1 MERELWTSLWQLL
14 SGLCNCLPR
23 GKFGDDDI
31 LAVHLWAVLHERPTS
46 WACDPTHWALDLRP
60 PCLPSQPTMSRR
72 MRTDGVQQLM
82 LALERHLLAVSAV
95 EPLWVRMI
103 DAKALPV
110 GGPSKDLDAGW
121 GRGAC
126 AVQHG
131 YKFHAVWGFG
141 PLPIAWGLAP
151 LNVSEQQMA
160 KELIAGLPGEG
171 YLLGDSQFDCN
182 DLYDIAAASG
192 YQLLAPRQKP
202 GTNLG
207 HRRHSPYR
215 LRSMQLLQRPFGKA
229 LYRLRLKI
237 EHCFAGLTTFA
248 GGLGPLPFWVRRF
261 PRVRAWVH
269 AKLLVNAVRIIRR
282 TNPSFTLPAVE

>member
-1 MERELWTSLWQLL
+1 MERELWTALCHLL
-14 SGLCNCLPR
+14 SRLCNCLPR
-23 GKFGDDDI
+23 GIFGDDAI
-31 LAVHLWAVLHERPTS
+31 LAVYFWAVLHERPVC
-46 WACDPTHWALDLRP
+46 WACEPDHWPVHLMP
-60 PCLPSQPTMSRR
+60 HGLPSQPTMSRR
-72 MRTDGVQQLM
+72 MRSDSVQQL
-82 LALERHLLAVSAV
+82 LFSLEEHLLAVSAV
-95 EPLWVRMI
+95 ELLWVRMI

-151 LNVSEQQMA
+151 LNVSEQRMA
-160 KELIAGLPGEG
+160 KELIADLPGEG
-171 YLLGDSQFDCN
+171 YMLGDSQFDSN
-182 DLYDIAAASG
+182 TLYSVAAAAG
-192 YQLLAPRQKP
+192 YQLVAPRQKP

-207 HRRHSPYR
+207 HRRHSPHR
-215 LRSMQLLQRPFGKA
+215 LRSMELLEKPFGKA
-229 LYRLRLKI
+229 LYKLRIKI

-261 PRVRAWVH
+261 HRVRTWVH

-282 TNPSFTLPAVE
+282 TNPDFTMPAVE